1 MDILTTE
8 WGIDSNGFYVLKNLK
23 KNNKECAFHSLFF
36 LKENKTYVVDKLDI
50 LYIYILKFLAD
61 NEIKP
66 NIVLKNGNCAN
77 LTAKIGDFELV
88 FINWR
93 NKFGFDFLPDF
104 DRNLKVV
111 QYAEQHHHD
120 RKSIGADAYNA
131 FLHSFFG
138 KNRDDAELYNVIK
151 SEKFHPIFEY
161 DDMLLECKRNVQ
173 GVQFCRPGRY
183 SNLIEYDISGSYP
196 ASALND
202 LPEGKP
208 YYFDS
213 IDKVPKSYF
222 KIIQFTYYDAKLKP
236 NGIDF
241 IGVGTIGRLT
251 LSERLFGEFCR
262 NYDAKI
268 KIKRIE
274 AFKTHKSMLKSFIN
288 ETVVRGKQL
297 EADEDI
303 AKYNK
308 TLGNAIIGYFGRNT
322 TTTTCDVKIEP
333 TGLEIESHEQ
343 TIEPVY
349 LPAYLAILD
358 TSKAKFLRAIK
369 PYYNKIV
376 YANTDGFLTSEHID
390 LAQLNMHNSNAVL
403 GNFKVKHTF
412 KDIYIHCL
420 NGYAGVTTD
429 GEVVN
434 TISGMTLTDAVT
446 PDAYEQQSFS
456 YTVNLPTADGRM
468 RQQVVDHV

>member
-8 WGIDSNGFYVLKNLK
+8 WNVSKGFYVLKAIK
-23 KNNKECAFHSLFF
+23 KNDKECAFHSLFF
-36 LKENKTYVVDKLDI
+36 LQKNETYVVDKLDI
-50 LYIYILKFLAD
+50 LYIYILKFLTD
-61 NEIKP
+61 NEITP

-77 LTAKIGDFELV
+77 ITAKIGDFELV

-93 NKFGFDFLPDF
+93 NKFGFEILPEF
-104 DRNLKVV
+104 ERNLKLVK
-111 QYAEQHHHD
+111 YAEQHHHD

-131 FLHSFFG
+131 FLRSFFVHE
-138 KNRDDAELYNVIK
+138 KDEAALYGVIK
-151 SEKFHPIFEY
+151 SPQFHPIFEY

-183 SNLIEYDISGSYP
+183 SDLIEYDISSSYP

-202 LPEGKP
+202 LPEGLP

-213 IDKVPKSYF
+213 LEKVPKSYF
-222 KIIQFTYYDAKLKP
+222 KIIQFTYYDVKLKP

-241 IGVGTIGRLT
+241 IGVSAIGRLT
-251 LSERLFGEFCR
+251 LSERLFGEFQR

-268 KIKRIE
+268 KVKRVE
-274 AFKTHKSMLKSFIN
+274 AFKTHKSMLRWFIN
-288 ETVVRGKQL
+288 DTVVRGKQL
-297 EADEDI
+297 ERDPDI

-322 TTTTCDVKIEP
+322 TTTACDVKIGP
-333 TGLEIESHEQ
+333 TGLEIETQEQ
-343 TIEPVY
+343 AIDPVY

-358 TSKAKFLRAIK
+358 ASKAKFLRAIK
-369 PYYNKIV
+369 PHYNKIV
-376 YANTDGFLTSEHID
+376 YANTDGFLTTEHID

-403 GNFKVKHTF
+403 GNFKIKHVF
-412 KDIYIHCL
+412 KDIYIHCM
-420 NGYAGVTTD
+420 NGYAGITAD
-429 GEVVN
+429 GEVLN
-434 TISGMTLTDAVT
+434 TISGMSLTGAVT
-446 PDAYEQQSFS
+446 PEEYEKQSFA
-456 YTVNLPTADGRM
+456 YTINMPTADGRM